1 MLRFAVLT
9 MILAVLTCS
18 RVFAQGAAPR
28 EVPPQEPLPKVQVF
42 GGGVIFHADAAGLT
56 PISIGL
62 GLHQPSSPFGVTT
75 FFYGW
80 EAQAQY
86 NATRWVGIAVDFGG
100 RSGPPFTAA
109 SPITGIPN
117 LTSYSLLAGPVI
129 SYRTKSIFTPYI
141 HTLFGWE
148 RTNLSASTISGPIT
162 PVTSAST
169 TYNDVVMALGGGLDC
184 RVIRRLSVRLAQV
197 DWYHTSINQNLFY
210 GSAYGPDRFLT
221 LGNHEDNIRIS
232 TGIVVKF

>member
-1 MLRFAVLT
+1 MVRFAVVIV
-9 MILAVLTCS
+9 MFAVLSVPVC
-18 RVFAQGAAPR
+18 AQGTA
-28 EVPPQEPLPKVQVF
+28 VPQGPSQEPMPKVQVF
-42 GGGVIFHADAAGLT
+42 GGGVIFHADPAGLN
-56 PISIGL
+56 PVSIGL
-62 GLHQPSSPFGVTT
+62 GLREPASPFGVTT

-86 NATRWVGIAVDFGG
+86 NPTRWVGIAVDFGG
-100 RSGPPFTAA
+100 RSGPPFTATGGV
-109 SPITGIPN
+109 TGIPN

-129 SYRTKSIFTPYI
+129 SYRTKSIFTPFL

-148 RTNLSASTISGPIT
+148 RTNLSASTISGPLE

-169 TYNDVVMALGGGLDC
+169 TYNDVVMALGGGVDC
-184 RVIRRLSVRLAQV
+184 RVMRRLSVRLAQV
-197 DWYHTSINQNLFY
+197 DWYHTSINENLFY
-210 GSAYGPDRFLT
+210 GSAYGPDRFLG